1 MFKFSSDLAD
11 LGFDNLRTQKIDFS
25 DNSKSTDQILEQ
37 VQLQQDILAIASLFS
52 SDRDLSSLLID
63 PIKTNPDSS
72 TQLFESSSSQ
82 KVLDQMKR
90 FSEIINTINS
100 SVNTINNMGNISND
114 DIPVVEINVQ
124 IGESIADALKE
135 KLDGDKRINRNF
147 QTRSQSAKL
156 DKFDFEIPTQ
166 DENLDQTASPTLLAD
181 APNISDQELQLV
193 AETTEA
199 TNNIINETIIRMLR
213 ELGENPTD
221 ESYIQPVLAASNVD
235 VLDQENQR
243 IQEDFVFSN
252 ALSSAQ
258 KLREIEDIRA
268 IFQILRIGS

>member
-11 LGFDNLRTQKIDFS
+11 LGFDNLRNQKIDFS
-25 DNSKSTDQILEQ
+25 DNIKNTDQILEQ

-72 TQLFESSSSQ
+72 TKLFESSSSQ
-82 KVLDQMKR
+82 KVLDQMKQ
-90 FSEIINTINS
+90 FSEVINTINS
-100 SVNTINNMGNISND
+100 PFDSINAMETISND

-124 IGESIADALKE
+124 LGESIADALQE
-135 KLDGDKRINRNF
+135 KLNKDKRLNRNF
-147 QTRSQSAKL
+147 QTRSQNSKL

-166 DENLDQTASPTLLAD
+166 DESLNQTASLTLLAET
-181 APNISDQELQLV
+181 PNISDQELQLV

-199 TNNIINETIIRMLR
+199 TNNIINETIARMLD
-213 ELGENPTD
+213 ELGDNPSD
-221 ESYIQPVLAASNVD
+221 ESYIRPILATDNGD
-235 VLDQENQR
+235 VPNQENQR

-268 IFQILRIGS
+268 IFQILGIGS